1 MRASPLLALLLAA
14 CAATRNPERSKLQ
27 PAPVPAPTESPA
39 VPSSPNA
46 PSPSAAP
53 TPVAAPKPA
62 TPVAPVEAT
71 VAPVRET
78 QFELGR
84 VGDEP
89 LTSRDFLRKLWI
101 ADNRLARRVVEQL
114 VFSRLTQLEATRLG
128 IRLVESAVDAEVLR
142 AMGELERK
150 LVDRQ
155 SKLTLREHIDQVI
168 GIEPELYLA
177 DLRDEAILQMLAE
190 RCVRAWAVEND
201 RCDVRVTELRS
212 PEALAAAQAD
222 LNAGKTFAEVAKAHG
237 TGDDAVTAT
246 TLLRIT
252 RAESQDLSRAVFATA
267 VGTVGGPLEQGGRWL
282 LFVPEARFEGRE
294 GTWVE
299 LREEVERSL
308 TTQPVGELEFVQW
321 RAAMVRRYRVDLQ
334 PFFQEVER
342 KAPTGR

>member
-1 MRASPLLALLLAA
+1 MRAPLVLVLLLGA
-14 CAATRNPERSKLQ
+14 CAAARNPERSKLQ
-27 PAPVPAPTESPA
+27 PAPTPTATPESSA
-39 VPSSPNA
+39 VASNPNA

-53 TPVAAPKPA
+53 A
-62 TPVAPVEAT
+62 PVAPVEAT

-150 LVDRQ
+150 LIDRQ

-237 TGDDAVTAT
+237 NGDDAVTAT

-282 LFVPEARFEGRE
+282 LFVPEARHEGRE

-308 TTQPVGELEFVQW
+308 ATQPVGELEFVQW

-342 KAPTGR
+342 KGAAGR

>member
-1 MRASPLLALLLAA
+1 MRAPLLLTLLLGA

-27 PAPVPAPTESPA
+27 PAPVPAPAPAQAEPASPA
-39 VPSSPNA
+39 AVTP
-46 PSPSAAP
+46 
-53 TPVAAPKPA
+53 PVAAPVVAPA
-62 TPVAPVEAT
+62 PTPVAPVEAT
-71 VAPVRET
+71 VAPVREAA
-78 QFELGR
+78 FELGR

-114 VFSRLTQLEATRLG
+114 VFSRLTQLESTRLG

-237 TGDDAVTAT
+237 SGDDAVSAT

-252 RAESQDLSRAVFATA
+252 RSESQDLSRAVFATA

-282 LFVPEARFEGRE
+282 LFVPEARLEGRE

-308 TTQPVGELEFVQW
+308 ATEPVGELEFVQW

-342 KAPTGR
+342 KGPSGR

>member
-1 MRASPLLALLLAA
+1 MRAPLLLTLLLGA

-27 PAPVPAPTESPA
+27 PAPVPAPASVSAEP
-39 VPSSPNA
+39 A
-46 PSPSAAP
+46 PSTTPAPAATA
-53 TPVAAPKPA
+53 TPPVPA
-62 TPVAPVEAT
+62 PVAPVEAT
-71 VAPVRET
+71 VAPARESD
-78 QFELGR
+78 FELGR

-114 VFSRLTQLEATRLG
+114 VFSRLTQLESTRLG
-128 IRLVESAVDAEVLR
+128 IRLVESAVDGEVLR

-190 RCVRAWAVEND
+190 RCVRAWVLEND

-237 TGDDAVTAT
+237 SGDDEVTGT
-246 TLLRIT
+246 TVLRIT
-252 RAESQDLSRAVFATA
+252 RAESQDLARAVFATA

-282 LFVPEARFEGRE
+282 LFVPEARH
-294 GTWVE
+294 E
-299 LREEVERSL
+299 LGDGGGLVAGGLHVGCEAER
-308 TTQPVGELEFVQW
+308 
-321 RAAMVRRYRVDLQ
+321 RH
-334 PFFQEVER
+334 
-342 KAPTGR
+342 APH